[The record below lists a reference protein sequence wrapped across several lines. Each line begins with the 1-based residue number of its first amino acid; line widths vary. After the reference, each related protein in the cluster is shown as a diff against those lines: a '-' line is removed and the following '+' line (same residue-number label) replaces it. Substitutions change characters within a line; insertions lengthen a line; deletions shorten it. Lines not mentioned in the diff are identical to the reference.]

1 MRIALGIEYD
11 GSSFNGWQAQ
21 QPGVRTVQSVVEQ
34 ALSAVAAHPVS
45 VVCAGRTDAGVHAV
59 GQVVHFDSDAPRSP
73 RAWTLGT
80 NTLLPPDA
88 SVRWAQPVEE
98 TFHARFSATARQ
110 YRYLILNQPTRPAL
124 LRNRV
129 SWQMRPLDVARMNAA
144 AAHLLGEHDFTAY
157 RAQQCQSKS
166 PVRVIRHLTVT
177 RHGAYLSID
186 VLANAFLHHMVRNI
200 AGVLMTIGQGERE
213 PDWAREVLEGRDR
226 KLGGVTAPPQGLY
239 LVAVEYPVAFAVP
252 GAPESVDFRGPVDI
266 R

>member
-11 GSSFNGWQAQ
+11 GSAFNGWQAQ
-21 QPGVRTVQSVVEQ
+21 LSGVRTLQGAVEQ

-45 VVCAGRTDAGVHAV
+45 VVCAGRTDTGVHAT

-80 NTLLPPDA
+80 NTLLPPDV
-88 SVRWAQPVEE
+88 SVRWAQPVAE

-110 YRYLILNQPTRPAL
+110 YRYIILNQPTRPAL
-124 LRNRV
+124 LRNRAV
-129 SWQMRPLDVARMNAA
+129 WQMRPLDVERMNAA
-144 AAHLLGEHDFTAY
+144 AAHLIGEHDFSAY

-166 PVRVIRHLTVT
+166 PVRVMRRLTVT
-177 RHGAYLSID
+177 RYGDYLSID

-200 AGVLMTIGQGERE
+200 AGVLMTIGHGERE

-239 LVAVEYPVAFAVP
+239 LVAVEYPAEFALP
-252 GAPESVDFRGPVDI
+252 ATPESATFIGQPGI
-266 R
+266 G

>member
-11 GSSFNGWQAQ
+11 GSCFNGWQAQ
-21 QPGVRTVQSVVEQ
+21 QPGVRTVQGAVEQ

-45 VVCAGRTDAGVHAV
+45 VVCAGRTDAGVHAT
-59 GQVVHFDSDAPRSP
+59 GQVVHFDSDASRSA

-80 NTLLPPDA
+80 NTLLPPDV
-88 SVRWAQPVEE
+88 SVRWAQPVAE

-110 YRYLILNQPTRPAL
+110 YRYIILNQPTRSAL
-124 LRNRV
+124 QRNRV
-129 SWQMRPLDVARMNAA
+129 SWQMRPLDVVRMNAA
-144 AAHLLGEHDFTAY
+144 AAHLIGEHDFTAY

-166 PVRVIRHLTVT
+166 PVRVMRQLTVT
-177 RHGAYLSID
+177 RHGAYLTID

-239 LVAVEYPVAFAVP
+239 LVAVEYPAEFAVP
-252 GAPESVDFRGPVDI
+252 GASESVGFMGQPEI
-266 R
+266 G